1 MKIDSKC
8 PKCLKDLKFGEE
20 KIIQTSER
28 GIHGIYHKICYDEV
42 KLEKLANEPF

>member
-1 MKIDSKC
+1 MKTDDRC
-8 PKCLKDLKFGEE
+8 PKCSNELKFGIE

-28 GIHGIYHKICYDEV
+28 GLHGIYHKKCYDEV